1 MPIARPIFVPDAFIA
16 AFHSGPVREGRVEGR
31 GLALPV
37 AFIATAD
44 FESVREMT
52 GGLEDSRAPGAF
64 TAGGETRK
72 VPAPT
77 AFSLLSL
84 EADVRMV

>member
-1 MPIARPIFVPDAFIA
+1 M
-16 AFHSGPVREGRVEGR
+16 
-31 GLALPV
+31 ALPV
-37 AFIATAD
+37 AFIATAN
-44 FESVREMT
+44 FGSVGEMA

-77 AFSLLSL
+77 VFSLLSL